1 VTDLQD
7 DQLWSAVAEPGRRR
21 LLDVLVAH
29 GEATPTMLAKEMP
42 FTRQAV
48 SKHLVVLV
56 EAGLVDARREGREV
70 HYTVRPDRLDAAAQA
85 LNAAASRW
93 DRRLVAIKRL
103 AEQNARGPTSPS

>member
-1 VTDLQD
+1 VTDPQE
-7 DQLWSAVAEPGRRR
+7 DQLWAAVTEPGRRR

-29 GEATPTMLAKEMP
+29 GEATPTMLAKELP

-56 EAGLVDARREGREV
+56 EAGLVAARREGREV
-70 HYTVRPDRLDAAAQA
+70 RYTVRPDRLDAAAQA

-103 AEQNARGPTSPS
+103 AERAAQDSTKPR